1 MSHSQE
7 HSLAR
12 ELYRQEAERLE
23 TRVKTSTALLEAVR
37 FLARPEFPDTKINLL
52 CLAAANALSNGEII
66 VTVYPDPELFAEAIV
81 YLEPSPNPR
90 ARLARPGSLP
100 RLRRAT
106 RLPRRQRLPPA
117 LPNADPRRHSAQRPR
132 PERISRCGNP
142 ARRVRPVLPRVLRR
156 PSPGDSEPARPRN
169 NDLLGET
176 TVHTSDYQTPA
187 DS

>member
-37 FLARPEFPDTKINLL
+37 FLARPEFPDIKINLL

-81 YLEPSPNPR
+81 YSNLVQTPER
-90 ARLARPGSLP
+90 AW
-100 RLRRAT
+100 
-106 RLPRRQRLPPA
+106 PA
-117 LPNADPRRHSAQRPR
+117 LVVSPDFAEQLACQGVNGYHQLYQMLTHVVTLLKGLDPREYQDSD
-132 PERISRCGNP
+132 I
-142 ARRVRPVLPRVLRR
+142 LREESGR
-156 PSPGDSEPARPRN
+156 FYRAYFAARPR
-169 NDLLGET
+169 ET
-176 TVHTSDYQTPA
+176 PSPLDREIMTF
-187 DS
+187 